1 VDSDRLPRKLA
12 AILYADVAG
21 YSRLTG
27 EDEDSTHRCLR
38 AYLDIISETVSS
50 HRGEVRHYAG
60 DAVLAQFSAV
70 VDAISCAIAVQKD
83 LENRNS
89 ALPCERKVEF
99 RIGVNLGDVIEDRGD
114 IYGDGV
120 NIAARLESL
129 ADPGGVCISG
139 TARDAIGN
147 KIPAEYKFMGERKVK
162 NIAEEVRA
170 YQIVFDVNGSSSPV
184 AEHNTNADST
194 NAKLPDKPS
203 VAVLPFNNM
212 SGDPEQEYFADGI
225 TEDIITELSR
235 YPNLFVI
242 ARNSSFTY
250 KGQPV
255 RMEKVG
261 EELGVHYLVEGSI
274 RKAGNRVRVTV
285 QLIEAATENHIW
297 AERYDR
303 ELTDIF
309 EIQDELTQA
318 IVGALPARLEAV
330 DIERVKRKPPQ
341 HMAAYDYV
349 LRSKILHHIGTKEA
363 NSEALESCNK
373 AIELD
378 PDYAQA
384 YAWKAC
390 TLRQSVLRE
399 YADEPET
406 AGAQRVANAKKALT
420 LDENDM
426 ECLRILCE
434 INMEQRELDVAEQ
447 FHNRAFAINGNDPRM
462 LAQRGEL
469 MTWMGRHA
477 EGVEWVQKAMHLDPL
492 GATSFV
498 HLLGRALFCQHQY
511 QDALQAYQQITN
523 PRYSHHA
530 DMAACYAHLG
540 DKASAEQ
547 QVAATLRLKENF
559 TVQGYLANLPYRD
572 DADLEHHRR
581 GLCQAGLPE

>member
-1 VDSDRLPRKLA
+1 MDTDRLPRKLA

-27 EDEDSTHRCLR
+27 EDEDSTHRCLT
-38 AYLDIISETVSS
+38 AYLDIISKTVSS
-50 HRGEVRHYAG
+50 HRGQVRHYAG

-83 LENRNS
+83 LEDRNS
-89 ALPCERKVEF
+89 TLPCERKVEF

-129 ADPGGVCISG
+129 AEPGGVCISG

-147 KIPAEYKFMGERKVK
+147 KIPAEYKFMGERNVK
-162 NIAEEVRA
+162 NITDAVRA
-170 YQIVFDVNGSSSPV
+170 YQIVLDVNGSSSSKDS
-184 AEHNTNADST
+184 HQITADST
-194 NAKLPDKPS
+194 NPKLPDKPS

-212 SGDPEQEYFADGI
+212 SGDEEQEYFADGI

-330 DIERVKRKPPQ
+330 DIERIKRKAPQ

-349 LRSKILHHIGTKEA
+349 LRSKILHHVGTKEA
-363 NSEALESCNK
+363 NTEALESCNK

-378 PDYAQA
+378 PEYAQA

-399 YADEPET
+399 YAEEPEV
-406 AGAQRVANAKKALT
+406 AGAQRVANAEKALA

-434 INMEQRELDVAEQ
+434 INMEQRALDQAEQ

-477 EGVEWVQKAMHLDPL
+477 EGAEWVQKAMELDPL
-492 GATSFV
+492 GASSFA
-498 HLLGRALFCQHQY
+498 HLLGRALLAQHQY
-511 QDALQAYQQITN
+511 REALQAYQQIPS

-530 DMAACYAHLG
+530 DMAACHAHLN
-540 DKASAEQ
+540 DEPSAEHH
-547 QVAATLRLKENF
+547 AAEALRLKENF
-559 TVQGYLANLPYRD
+559 TIQRYLENLPYRD
-572 DADLEHHRR
+572 NADLEHHRR
-581 GLCQAGLPE
+581 GMSLAGLPE